1 MQLCVIFLH
10 GTTHFYWDSVVWE
23 IGMWMY
29 PHLKDSR
36 SHEAAN
42 YDTREHGTL
51 HCRTLLRG
59 TRMTTLNGL
68 NGSWSHGIMSQ
79 NENTENTS
87 SHHATQ
93 LQLSWSAGA
102 VAGGGVG
109 VGAAGCCVIIHDCCW
124 LQLPRTAVVV
134 LQPRRRSDPRDGM
147 RKTNSEQFY
156 TYTATVSPRYHRSI
170 LLGIAN
176 NCRPVDAISKC
187 KFSIIYFD
195 WFTALN
201 CIYHLST
208 WTSTLASFI
217 WMSQLIFEGI

>member
-1 MQLCVIFLH
+1 
-10 GTTHFYWDSVVWE
+10 
-23 IGMWMY
+23 
-29 PHLKDSR
+29 
-36 SHEAAN
+36 
-42 YDTREHGTL
+42 
-51 HCRTLLRG
+51 
-59 TRMTTLNGL
+59 MTTLNGL

-87 SHHATQ
+87 PHHATQ

-102 VAGGGVG
+102 GAVAG

-124 LQLPRTAVVV
+124 LQLPRTAVVL

-176 NCRPVDAISKC
+176 NCRPIDAISKC
-187 KFSIIYFD
+187 KFSIGFFH

-201 CIYHLST
+201 CIICQRELQLWLMDIST
-208 WTSTLASFI
+208 DIWRHIAQLTASAPPVLVWSICMAANQSPSSLKVEIFNNGDK
-217 WMSQLIFEGI
+217 LIIESECETRSDNCLE